1 MAVAINTLGSVI
13 ILILFH
19 QTLIL
24 YLALTLLWIFVC
36 LLFASWFPIPA
47 TLGVLVSAIGVF
59 TFFHGTVGS
68 TLDFFGD
75 YLLNFLAAG
84 FAVVTVHT
92 LIWPLNTPNIFA
104 GATGECLFSTRGST
118 VPECGPLAS
127 VRWAACDDPLG
138 RLGSLSPLRQ
148 LLAPDLL
155 RNRHTANPFA
165 RMILACRSLILRLW
179 FLNRACAI

>member
-1 MAVAINTLGSVI
+1 MNWLLTLVAVAINTLGSVI

-59 TFFHGTVGS
+59 TFFHRTVGS

-84 FAVVTVHT
+84 FAVVTVHS

-104 GATGECLFSTRGST
+104 ARLAHVYYPQLELQCRNAAHWLRSGGPIATI
-118 VPECGPLAS
+118 PWYD
-127 VRWAACDDPLG
+127 WAPF
-138 RLGSLSPLRQ
+138 RPLRQ

-155 RNRHTANPFA
+155 R
-165 RMILACRSLILRLW
+165 RSPHGESI
-179 FLNRACAI
+179 AG